1 MCIAYSITYKCGHVQ
16 YAQDPPCGGPDCSAP
31 SRQIPCHQICINC
44 TDYEYLGLRC
54 SNVSNM
60 EESTTR
66 FEDYLFEPNNFD
78 AEMVDPAIC
87 DVDLKGIADDVLTIE
102 GSDSSDMPIDLTGC
116 PPRSPPKLEKSS
128 VEFIRLEAPVRSNYM
143 YPSPVKLFVGWPPL
157 EQQIHTHPGYGDYA
171 TTPDEE
177 DFRCPPPAPAPTSAS
192 ASSYSSSDA
201 VTRLTTP
208 SPSLFRRSNY
218 DSDYLSTDTPE
229 NPPFLTR
236 SPTSRELSPTPG
248 ARGHE
253 TFIEAASAILDIP
266 LSSCGNRTLRE
277 FLEEEDEEG
286 YVSDEDEM
294 EEIDYTTDQ
303 FTAKMRQPD
312 FHRADCQVFP
322 DLGGPKVSLD
332 DASISDDAKLG
343 AIQKPT
349 RDEDATTKM
358 PPTTTNT
365 MANIIQAI
373 GPFSLASTEA
383 EPSDN

>member
-16 YAQDPPCGGPDCSAP
+16 YAQGPPCGGPDCSAP

-157 EQQIHTHPGYGDYA
+157 EQQIHTHPG
-171 TTPDEE
+171 
-177 DFRCPPPAPAPTSAS
+177 
-192 ASSYSSSDA
+192 
-201 VTRLTTP
+201 
-208 SPSLFRRSNY
+208 RSNY
-218 DSDYLSTDTPE
+218 DSVYLSTDTPE
-229 NPPFLTR
+229 NRPFLTR

-266 LSSCGNRTLRE
+266 LSWCGKRTLRE

-294 EEIDYTTDQ
+294 EEIDYTADQ

-332 DASISDDAKLG
+332 DASISDDARLG